1 MERIL
6 GVNLSGWFIPEPWV
20 TPSLYAATGASNAA
34 ELQEAMGTAAYNE
47 RMRRHYETFVS
58 EDDFRRMAQIGLNA
72 VRLPVP
78 WYAFGSQE
86 SDASYISVAIT
97 STARLSGLPST
108 TFACCLTWRLCPVA
122 RAIPT
127 ISPATPEAVAEWHSS
142 TNGRHVA
149 LDVLERL
156 ADRYGEAESLLGIEL
171 LDTPQ
176 MSVRKSL
183 FTMTDGIPAHYLRN
197 FYRDAYELVRSY
209 MPEDKI
215 VVFSSSGHPSEWKH
229 FMRGAST
236 RTSTWT
242 FTCTITATSMRS
254 TSRAP
259 AG

>member
-86 SDASYISVAIT
+86 SDASYISVVDYID
-97 STARLSGLPST
+97 
-108 TFACCLTWRLCPVA
+108 
-122 RAIPT
+122 RAIEWAAKYDIRVLLDLATVPGGQGDSNDSPT
-127 ISPATPEAVAEWHSS
+127 TPEAVAEWHSS

-197 FYRDAYELVRSY
+197 FYRDAYELVRS
-209 MPEDKI
+209 
-215 VVFSSSGHPSEWKH
+215 SSSRR
-229 FMRGAST
+229 RGIPASGSILCAAPST

-254 TSRAP
+254 TSRAL